1 MPFERLFII
10 TGDHSGDIH
19 AANVLKALKQFKPEI
34 QVGAI
39 GGNALRKA
47 GAEIFT
53 DQSRMGKIGLGS
65 ILSAP
70 EHYLLG
76 KRILSY
82 LDNFQPQAV
91 LLIDYGMFNLWL
103 ARHLKERGFKVF
115 YFIPPQIWASRRG
128 RIRKIQSSIDHVFC
142 IFPFE
147 KDLYESYHVPVTYVG
162 HPLVGALEPAI
173 SKQDFCKA
181 HHLDPDR
188 PLLGIFPGSRMSELK
203 TLLPRVLKA
212 LPLLQKERPTGL
224 APIQFVLAK
233 ANSFSDKVFQEH
245 LQKSLKES
253 GLTLNDVHVVSGQ
266 NHALMSAA
274 DLLIAKSG
282 TTTLE
287 AALYK
292 TRMILIYR
300 ISPWIYPIALKIA
313 YLPCLGLPNILTDMQ
328 NPPVPELWQ
337 DAVNPKQITENL
349 LPLLNPVSPQSQRQ
363 LQAFEDIT
371 QKLNLGGAAENVA
384 KGILQ
389 ILERE
394 GTAL

>member
-19 AANVLKALKQFKPEI
+19 AANVLKALKQLKPDI
-34 QVGAI
+34 KVGAV
-39 GGNALRKA
+39 GGNALREA
-47 GAEIFT
+47 GAELFA

-76 KRILSY
+76 KRILNH
-82 LDNFQPQAV
+82 LQNFQPQAV

-103 ARHLKERGFKVF
+103 ARHLKEQGFKVF
-115 YFIPPQIWASRRG
+115 YFIPPQIWATRRG

-147 KDLYESYHVPVTYVG
+147 KDMYESYHVPVTYVG
-162 HPLVGALEPAI
+162 HPLVGELAPAI
-173 SKQDFCKA
+173 SKQDFCRA
-181 HHLDPDR
+181 HHLDPER
-188 PLLGIFPGSRMSELK
+188 PLLGIFPGSRLSELK
-203 TLLPRVLKA
+203 TLLPRILKS
-212 LPLLQKERPTGL
+212 LPLLQKGRPAGL

-233 ANSFSDKVFQEH
+233 ANSFSEDVFQTH

-253 GLTLNDVHVVSGQ
+253 GLAPSDVHVVAGQ

-300 ISPWIYPIALKIA
+300 ISPWAYPIALKIA
-313 YLPCLGLPNILTDMQ
+313 YLPCIGLPNILTDMT

-337 DAVNPKQITENL
+337 DAVNPKQITETL
-349 LPLLNPVSPQSQRQ
+349 LPLLDPESPQSQKQ
-363 LQAFEDIT
+363 GHAFEEISK
-371 QKLNLGGAAENVA
+371 KLNLGGTAKNVA
-384 KGILQ
+384 KGIVKL
-389 ILERE
+389 LES
-394 GTAL
+394 